1 MLLQK
6 KKKIKLNIINLVRYI
21 VSNITIIIIIII
33 INFSI
38 APPLLNLQRK
48 IFFTIISPIDFS
60 RRSRSHARWW
70 TIMNDIVA
78 EAMEQGISKQR
89 SNRRCHVRSVIRIAL
104 HLTPRNANNCRSTAN
119 KRLTQW
125 GNHCPRPNISRR
137 VCTTGHFVYDRVN

>member
-1 MLLQK
+1 MLYWFEYHYYYYYYK
-6 KKKIKLNIINLVRYI
+6 FSYSFIIFIKPKQ
-21 VSNITIIIIIII
+21 
-33 INFSI
+33 NFLCDNFTLRHV
-38 APPLLNLQRK
+38 PPTQQFQFSK
-48 IFFTIISPIDFS
+48 FIDFS
-60 RRSRSHARWW
+60 RQSRFHARWW

-125 GNHCPRPNISRR
+125 GNQPSAEYFETR
-137 VCTTGHFVYDRVN
+137 VHHGTFRLWSC